1 MALLRDMAKFDP
13 SLDILFTALGEPTRR
28 DILARLARGPA
39 SVSELHAGRAMALPS
54 FLDHVRKLEAAG
66 LIATRKEG
74 RSRMCEMKGEALEP
88 AAHWLEEQRTL
99 WQGRLDRFDDYVL
112 NLMKE
117 RDNGSGS

>member
-1 MALLRDMAKFDP
+1 MAKFDP
-13 SLDILFTALGEPTRR
+13 SLDTLFTALAEPTRR

-39 SVSELHAGRAMALPS
+39 SVTELHAGHAMALPS

-74 RSRMCEMKGEALEP
+74 RRRICEMKGEALTP
-88 AAHWLEEQRTL
+88 AVHWLEEQRGL

-117 RDNGSGS
+117 RDNGPRS

>member
-1 MALLRDMAKFDP
+1 MAKFDP

-39 SVSELHAGRAMALPS
+39 SVSELHAGHSMALPS

-66 LIATRKEG
+66 LIATHKQG
-74 RSRMCEMKGEALEP
+74 RSRMCEMKGEALVP
-88 AAHWLEEQRTL
+88 AVDWLEEQRML

-117 RDNGSGS
+117 RNNGSGS